1 MSTAT
6 PETPLAPEAVQHRAG
21 VLAAL
26 IQRAPAAQT
35 ASAWDDRPIREELFG
50 IERLEQHARSLAAAQ
65 PVAARRRGRNLLRAR
80 LAENEADLVVAYRD
94 VADAIATGA
103 AITPAAE
110 WLIDNFHVVE
120 QQVREIRADL
130 PSGYYRQLPELAA
143 GPFQGLP
150 RVFGLAWAFVAH
162 TDSLFDPE
170 ALRRYVRAYQE
181 VQPLTIGELWAIA
194 ITLRIVLV
202 ENLRRIAG
210 RVVASRAGRRD
221 ADAIADRLLGSGGR
235 TVEAPAAVLPGL
247 DGPTLSEA
255 FFVQLVQRLR
265 DQDPSIAPALAWIDE
280 RLAAQGLTADGVVQA
295 EHLRQVAG
303 SVTVRNIITSMR
315 LISDIDWSELVERF
329 SLVDDLLVAGSRFGE
344 MDFPT
349 RNLYRSAVEELA
361 RGSLRSELD
370 IARAALVAASAG
382 GPGRDGAPDARLSD
396 PGYYLIGAGRPGF
409 EAAIGFRPPPRLWP
423 GRLYRA
429 LGIGGYVGAGALL
442 AAAILAW
449 PLLVLGQSGLGWRW
463 LVVLGVLG
471 VAPAVDLSV
480 ALVNHVVTRGF
491 RASLLPAL
499 ELKEGVPAALR
510 TLVVVPTMLT
520 SKETIAEQVEGLEIH
535 HLASPG
541 GDIRFALLTD
551 WADADEE
558 HVDGDEALLA
568 RARDGVAELNRRYA
582 RPAGGDRFLL
592 LHRRRVWNEGE
603 RRWIGWERKRGK
615 LAELNRY
622 LRGAADTTF
631 VDPPPAPTSVRYVI
645 TLDSDTRLPRET
657 VQQAH
662 RQDGASAQSPAAR
675 PRAAAGCRGVRHSA
689 AEGDAVA
696 AHRAGR
702 LVVPQ
707 GLLERERN
715 RPLCRRRFGRLPRP
729 VRRRLLHGQGHLR
742 H

>member
-1 MSTAT
+1 M
-6 PETPLAPEAVQHRAG
+6 
-21 VLAAL
+21 
-26 IQRAPAAQT
+26 
-35 ASAWDDRPIREELFG
+35 
-50 IERLEQHARSLAAAQ
+50 
-65 PVAARRRGRNLLRAR
+65 
-80 LAENEADLVVAYRD
+80 
-94 VADAIATGA
+94 
-103 AITPAAE
+103 
-110 WLIDNFHVVE
+110 
-120 QQVREIRADL
+120 
-130 PSGYYRQLPELAA
+130 
-143 GPFQGLP
+143 P

-210 RVVASRAGRRD
+210 RVVGQPGRTARRRRD
-221 ADAIADRLLGSGGR
+221 RRPPAGVAAGG

-315 LISDIDWSELVERF
+315 LISDVDWSELVERF

-510 TLVVVPTMLT
+510 TLVVVPTMLHL
-520 SKETIAEQVEGLEIH
+520 EGDDRR
-535 HLASPG
+535 AGGGAGDPSPG
-541 GDIRFALLTD
+541 QPG
-551 WADADEE
+551 
-558 HVDGDEALLA
+558 
-568 RARDGVAELNRRYA
+568 RRHPL
-582 RPAGGDRFLL
+582 RPAHRLGG
-592 LHRRRVWNEGE
+592 RR
-603 RRWIGWERKRGK
+603 
-615 LAELNRY
+615 
-622 LRGAADTTF
+622 
-631 VDPPPAPTSVRYVI
+631 
-645 TLDSDTRLPRET
+645 
-657 VQQAH
+657 
-662 RQDGASAQSPAAR
+662 
-675 PRAAAGCRGVRHSA
+675 
-689 AEGDAVA
+689 
-696 AHRAGR
+696 
-702 LVVPQ
+702 
-707 GLLERERN
+707 
-715 RPLCRRRFGRLPRP
+715 
-729 VRRRLLHGQGHLR
+729 
-742 H
+742 